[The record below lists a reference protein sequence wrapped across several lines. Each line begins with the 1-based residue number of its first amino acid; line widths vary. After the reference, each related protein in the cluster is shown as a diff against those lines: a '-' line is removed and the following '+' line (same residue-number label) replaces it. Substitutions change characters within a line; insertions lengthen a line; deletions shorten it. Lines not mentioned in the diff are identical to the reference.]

1 MIRLATENDILS
13 IMRIIKEIVADM
25 KKEGN
30 PQWHDKYP
38 IEEDFLND
46 IACNALYVY
55 EKESK
60 VIGFICA
67 EKDTENE
74 YERVSN
80 TTKKEA
86 YIMHR
91 LGVDKNYRK
100 LGIAISFLKYVEEL
114 ALKNNIFLI
123 KADTEVKNIKMNTLF
138 EKLGYK
144 KLSTFNW
151 SDNDGLFNYY
161 EKNL

>member
-1 MIRLATENDILS
+1 
-13 IMRIIKEIVADM
+13 
-25 KKEGN
+25 
-30 PQWHDKYP
+30 
-38 IEEDFLND
+38 
-46 IACNALYVY
+46 
-55 EKESK
+55 
-60 VIGFICA
+60 
-67 EKDTENE
+67 
-74 YERVSN
+74 
-80 TTKKEA
+80 
-86 YIMHR
+86 MHR
-91 LGVDKNYRK
+91 LGLDKNYRK